1 MVGGG
6 INMAHYQIVEKF
18 KKLLGVHPG
27 SAQRKLSKSIE
38 FSLVIETERD
48 TCYRCGEKITK
59 DEEFTIEHMESWM
72 ASDNPIEKYYGLS
85 NIAFS
90 HRKCNRPHATQTKGK
105 DKVRPLL
112 IYKNS

>member
-1 MVGGG
+1 MS
-6 INMAHYQIVEKF
+6 NQQTVEKF

-38 FSLVIETERD
+38 FSLVIETGRD

-59 DEEFTIEHMESWM
+59 DQDFSVEHIENWM
-72 ASDNPIEKYYGLS
+72 SSDNPIEKFYGLT

-90 HRKCNRPHATQTKGK
+90 HRKCNTCHATQSKGK
-105 DKVRPLL
+105 SKMKPLL
-112 IYKNS
+112 IYKNA